1 MDETL
6 MKLRGRTF
14 AAQFNRT
21 GNIHGCSLAHGKQT
35 VGNATFVSDA
45 RHNPNKFGFCARLTK
60 RCHERCSAPHT
71 CWNFLPKPIDM
82 KKKTEKNALLAP
94 MLTLPSAL
102 HADDILGRVADASTG
117 EALPGATV
125 VI

>member
-35 VGNATFVSDA
+35 VAMKDVL
-45 RHNPNKFGFCARLTK
+45 H
-60 RCHERCSAPHT
+60 HT
-71 CWNFLPKPIDM
+71 H
-82 KKKTEKNALLAP
+82 
-94 MLTLPSAL
+94 MLEFPAET
-102 HADDILGRVADASTG
+102 H
-117 EALPGATV
+117 
-125 VI
+125 